1 MHPIA
6 IERWHEVV
14 RSRDT
19 KALSDL
25 LDESV
30 VFESPVVHTP
40 QSGKAITQKYLQSAM
55 EVLNNDS
62 FKYLN
67 QWFGPTSAVM
77 EFQSSCEGIL
87 INGIDMI
94 TWNEANRITHFKVM
108 VRPLKAVNK
117 LHELMGR
124 QLMALQQR
132 K

>member
-40 QSGKAITQKYLQSAM
+40 QSGKAITQNYLQSAM

-67 QWFGPTSAVM
+67 QWFGPTSAVL